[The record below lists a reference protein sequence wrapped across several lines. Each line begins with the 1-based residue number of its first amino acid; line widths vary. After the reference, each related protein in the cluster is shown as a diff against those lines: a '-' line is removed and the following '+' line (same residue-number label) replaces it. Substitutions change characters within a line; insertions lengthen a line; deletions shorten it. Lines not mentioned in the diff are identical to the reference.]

1 MYLIKLTTIIQEN
14 TTANY
19 IYLITR
25 GQCTETVKET
35 SFDFKQ
41 KLSLSSIVSYHQ
53 IICGRSRYLSSNIVL
68 FYLIKYHFEAVMA
81 DSMVYAVKINL
92 QKVKDKL
99 KKDTRVI

>member
-1 MYLIKLTTIIQEN
+1 MNLTSLLRIQVKSRLKNLNISLRYFLLFDQANYSIIKEN

-53 IICGRSRYLSSNIVL
+53 IICGRSRYLSSNIL
-68 FYLIKYHFEAVMA
+68 L
-81 DSMVYAVKINL
+81 
-92 QKVKDKL
+92 
-99 KKDTRVI
+99 